1 MLVLTL
7 AAAARASE
15 LTGFVGGSAGKQA
28 LPALGT
34 VFTNGT
40 FARIEAGLGPPRF
53 QGYLLVQIATHGA
66 PEFSELTAG
75 DFLHTQVG
83 AGARI
88 PLPVGPLRFA
98 ARAELGLSSLDT
110 NVDVDVMREYGP
122 FAAGPHALGPFLQAG
137 GDVGF
142 DIIPDAV
149 TLHLSPDVGYV
160 VVDGIGLMLE
170 MRIGLFARL

>member
-7 AAAARASE
+7 AASVRASE
-15 LTGFVGGSAGKQA
+15 LAGFVGGSVGKQA

-34 VFTNGT
+34 VFSNGT

-53 QGYLLVQIATHGA
+53 QGYLLVQVATHGA
-66 PEFSELTAG
+66 PEPWELTAG

-83 AGARI
+83 AGARM
-88 PLPVGPLRFA
+88 PFQVGRLRCA

-110 NVDVDVMREYGP
+110 NVDADVIREYGP
-122 FAAGPHALGPFLQAG
+122 LPAGPHALGPFLQVG

-160 VVDGIGLMLE
+160 LVDGIGLVLDL
-170 MRIGLFARL
+170 RLGLSARL